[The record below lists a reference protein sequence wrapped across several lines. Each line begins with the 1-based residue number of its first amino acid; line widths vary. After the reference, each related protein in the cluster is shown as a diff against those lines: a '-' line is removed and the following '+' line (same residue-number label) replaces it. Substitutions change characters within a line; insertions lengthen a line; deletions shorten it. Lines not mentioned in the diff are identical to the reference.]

1 MTYTI
6 QFHPQIKYEIKD
18 SYNWYESKTIGLG
31 ESLLLELEDAFS
43 LIQEAP
49 HIWSKKRNIFSRYV
63 VQRFPFSIYYT
74 VENENIYIYAVA
86 HSSRKP
92 YYWKERS
99 SI

>member
-43 LIQEAP
+43 LFRKL
-49 HIWSKKRNIFSRYV
+49 HIFG
-63 VQRFPFSIYYT
+63 QRSEIYFQDMSYKDFHFQFIT
-74 VENENIYIYAVA
+74 L
-86 HSSRKP
+86 
-92 YYWKERS
+92 
-99 SI
+99 